1 MAYVHIE
8 PCEDALN
15 KFNEF
20 KTSNYISAIMLNIR
34 KVEGFDHVVFA
45 KNFYQDSAEKEII
58 DSLPDDEPIFI
69 YRKINL
75 NNKGEKIICII
86 FFPKNARAKKK
97 MLYSIISEELNF
109 ELRDIFETIST
120 DEPSDIYK
128 ENILKKILK
137 LN

>member
-34 KVEGFDHVVFA
+34 KVEGFDHVVFT